1 MLIYP
6 MSKACLNI
14 MKAVQEYS
22 EQEKILE
29 PDSGMVVLGASKR
42 GWTTWMIGTVQ
53 SDLYPTILGIVPMVP
68 IVPMLNKDLH
78 RQWMAYDGFSFAFQ
92 DYMDAGLI
100 DKIDEDFI

>member
-1 MLIYP
+1 
-6 MSKACLNI
+6 
-14 MKAVQEYS
+14 
-22 EQEKILE
+22 
-29 PDSGMVVLGASKR
+29 MVVLGASKR

-92 DYMDAGLI
+92 PYMNAGLI